1 MMRMPCPCTNV
12 AAGTRRL
19 MVVHKPNATAEQIIY
34 NMKSN
39 TDMVRDVS
47 TLRRRSRAGR
57 E

>member
-1 MMRMPCPCTNV
+1 
-12 AAGTRRL
+12 